1 MGWEADKR
9 WSDKF
14 LGEIKQ
20 ICGLYLIGEA
30 PIEEDQQRNTD
41 LIVLKMEPLR
51 IACRVRRNEFY
62 GQRSN
67 EITIRSGRPSG
78 VKTEL
83 MKIISGW
90 GNYMFYGFSNREET
104 GLIAWKLC
112 SLNCFRLWFGKELCK
127 YESSPWNT
135 EIKNS
140 DGSIFR
146 AFNTNRMPEDF
157 IVASLPKIT
166 TIQTKEIFSTAVEV

>member
-30 PIEEDQQRNTD
+30 PIEEDQLKNTD

-51 IACRVRRNEFY
+51 IACRIRRNPFFEKY
-62 GQRSN
+62 PN
-67 EITIRSGRPSG
+67 DITIRSNRSSG

-83 MKIISGW
+83 AKIVEGW
-90 GNYMFYGFSNREET
+90 GDFLFYGFSNKEET
-104 GLIAWKLC
+104 KLCFWKLC
-112 SLNCFRLWFGKELCK
+112 DLNIFRLWFAEDNEKYSTAKLEL
-127 YESSPWNT
+127 N
-135 EIKNS
+135 NF
-140 DGSIFR
+140 DGSSNFR
-146 AFNTNRMPEDF
+146 VFNTNRMPENF
-157 IVASLPKIT
+157 ILASHPKIT
-166 TIQTKEIFSTAVEV
+166 TIQTEEIFSTAIEM